1 MHQKHDV
8 IDDVWQMNLFITLQ
22 VCQNLSNFSY
32 LIAEFSSPPS
42 DDDLTTEEE
51 EELPAP
57 PHPFKEPHRLS
68 A

>member
-1 MHQKHDV
+1 MQHQHDV

-32 LIAEFSSPPS
+32 FIAEFSSYS
-42 DDDLTTEEE
+42 LDEDLAIEKED
-51 EELPAP
+51 ELPT
-57 PHPFKEPHRLS
+57 PHNFNEPHRLS

>member
-8 IDDVWQMNLFITLQ
+8 IDDVWQMNIFITLQ

-32 LIAEFSSPPS
+32 FVAEFYSRPS
-42 DDDLTTEEE
+42 DENLAAEEE
-51 EELPAP
+51 DELPAA
-57 PHPFKEPHRLS
+57 HRFKEPRRLR